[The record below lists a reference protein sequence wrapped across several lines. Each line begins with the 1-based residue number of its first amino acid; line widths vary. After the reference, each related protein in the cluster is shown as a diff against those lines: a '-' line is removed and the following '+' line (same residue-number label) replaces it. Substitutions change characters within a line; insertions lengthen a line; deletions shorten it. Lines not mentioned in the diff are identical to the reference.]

1 MKINVKTLSA
11 GTFPLTIQK
20 DDTILSVKTRIA
32 DTIEIATG
40 KRTYPGDIRLYTATR
55 QKINDYV
62 NDIYPEKD
70 DRAFYDLAHGLSIF
84 DGATIYALRSPHLQF
99 KAKTKKSK
107 AKKSKAKVKSKAK
120 KSKAKAKSKAKKSKA
135 KKSMRKAKAK
145 KSVRK

>member
-70 DRAFYDLAHGLSIF
+70 DRAFYDLAYDLSIF
-84 DGATIYALRSPHLQF
+84 NGATIYALRSPHLQF

-107 AKKSKAKVKSKAK
+107 AKTK
-120 KSKAKAKSKAKKSKA
+120 KSKAKKSKA
-135 KKSMRKAKAK
+135 KKSMRKAK

>member
-20 DDTILSVKTRIA
+20 DDTILTVKTRIA

-40 KRTYPGDIRLYTATR
+40 KRTYPGNIRLYTATR

-70 DRAFYDLAHGLSIF
+70 GRAFYDLANSLSIF
-84 DGATIYALRSPHLQF
+84 NGATIYALRSPHLQF

-107 AKKSKAKVKSKAK
+107 AKKSKAK
-120 KSKAKAKSKAKKSKA
+120 KSKA

-145 KSVRK
+145 AKKSVRK

>member
-1 MKINVKTLSA
+1 MKINVKTLNA

-70 DRAFYDLAHGLSIF
+70 DRAFYDLAYDLSIF
-84 DGATIYALRSPHLQF
+84 NGATIYALRSPHLQF

-107 AKKSKAKVKSKAK
+107 AKTK
-120 KSKAKAKSKAKKSKA
+120 KSKAKKSKA
-135 KKSMRKAKAK
+135 KKSMRKAK

>member
-1 MKINVKTLSA
+1 MKINVKTLNA

-70 DRAFYDLAHGLSIF
+70 DRAFYDLAYDLSIF
-84 DGATIYALRSPHLQF
+84 NGATIYALRSPHLQF

-107 AKKSKAKVKSKAK
+107 AKKSKAK
-120 KSKAKAKSKAKKSKA
+120 
-135 KKSMRKAKAK
+135 KSMRKAKAK